1 MRALWGEER
10 VWRLTGE
17 VGGATPSPHLGGR
30 GGGLLARPL
39 ELLTLDLVL
48 LVLLVLPDR
57 ELLLS
62 LGFLSTIFMLTLLT
76 LLTAGTWT

>member
-1 MRALWGEER
+1 MWGEER
-10 VWRLTGE
+10 VWHLTGD

-39 ELLTLDLVL
+39 ELLMLDLVL

-76 LLTAGTWT
+76 LLTARTWT

>member
-10 VWRLTGE
+10 VWHLTGD

-48 LVLLVLPDR
+48 LVLPDR

-76 LLTAGTWT
+76 LLTARTWT